1 MPVRKTNWKH
11 QSKHPAEKNPVHH
24 GSQCPHMSTISSLI
38 SNPAL
43 QRAAGLLLMGKQSP
57 QTGQDDLLK
66 KIEKAPLLNQETTQD
81 IKRIRHKT

>member
-1 MPVRKTNWKH
+1 MSTY
-11 QSKHPAEKNPVHH
+11 VHH
-24 GSQCPHMSTISSLI
+24 LVTDF
-38 SNPAL
+38 NPAL

-66 KIEKAPLLNQETTQD
+66 KIEKALLLNQETTQD